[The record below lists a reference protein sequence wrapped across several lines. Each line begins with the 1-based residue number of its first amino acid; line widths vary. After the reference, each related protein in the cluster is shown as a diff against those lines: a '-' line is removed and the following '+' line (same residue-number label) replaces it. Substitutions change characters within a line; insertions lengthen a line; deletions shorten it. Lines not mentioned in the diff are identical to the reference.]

1 MELKNFIDFAY
12 SMENMEEVK
21 NGKFKLPKE
30 IIFELEDGLHQKIH
44 REVKNELKN
53 FNYDDI
59 ETGFDLD
66 VFNMKF
72 RFIK

>member
-21 NGKFKLPKE
+21 SGKFILPKE
-30 IIFELEDGLHQKIH
+30 IIFELEDNLHQKIH

-53 FNYDDI
+53 FNYNNLD
-59 ETGFDLD
+59 TGFDFD